1 MTIRVKI
8 YSYGEFTGERF
19 FSDFENVAALEYA
32 EQAETGAQGETI
44 EIWRLDGGNGKSLLW
59 SSDWSGEHEHV

>member
-8 YSYGEFTGERF
+8 CSYGEFTGERF

-32 EQAETGAQGETI
+32 ENAETGEQGETI
-44 EIWRLDGGNGKSLLW
+44 EIWRLDGSNGKSLLW
-59 SSDWSGEHEHV
+59 SSDWRGDNEHV